1 MQSGSIMSVEVSVAS
16 AKKNLEDILA
26 KLSPGETATLIG
38 PEGKPMAVLVPLK
51 SSEDVARE
59 IDWDAEWE
67 NMAKE
72 IDLAWKSKKSAL
84 ETLTEMRR

>member
-1 MQSGSIMSVEVSVAS
+1 MSVEVSVDA

-38 PEGKPMAVLVPLK
+38 PEGRPMAVLVPLK
-51 SSEDVARE
+51 SSKGTTQE

-67 NMAKE
+67 ALALK
-72 IDLAWKSKKSAL
+72 IDSAWKSEKSAL
-84 ETLTEMRR
+84 EILTEMRR